1 MRSGHRLKIREITVA
16 FVELIY
22 IFLNVFY
29 FCLPLVILLL
39 KTVTYNQTLVEIN
52 TEKQYNTW
60 YVRGTKMSRKKNG
73 GNWCSSIDDSY
84 LSLCGDVPT
93 FKAVNTSNPMEGDYD
108 HYSVNG
114 CCEAFMG
121 TTSIR
126 VDQDQ
131 NKYKYMF
138 HDMTWLMFAHLL
150 SHLSSHLFYL
160 VIDPKKL
167 NHHDIYIYIY
177 IYIYKY
183 QIRSDHSNVIY
194 RKKQHD
200 PSFWFMSHSVR
211 PKNVC
216 CCNCCCC
223 SMLFF
228 NVVVVII
235 VVVQRS
241 LFLNRIRSSSTMG
254 VVDSLFLDYWTE

>member
-16 FVELIY
+16 FVEVIY

-29 FCLPLVILLL
+29 FFLPPVILTL
-39 KTVTYNQTLVEIN
+39 KTVIYNQTLVEIN

-60 YVRGTKMSRKKNG
+60 YVRGTKMSLKKNG
-73 GNWCSSIDDSY
+73 GNWWSSIDDSY
-84 LSLCGDVPT
+84 LSLGGDVPT
-93 FKAVNTSNPMEGDYD
+93 FKAVNTSNPMEGDYNQ
-108 HYSVNG
+108 YSVNG

-126 VDQDQ
+126 VDHDQ

-138 HDMTWLMFAHLL
+138 HDMTWLMFAHHS
-150 SHLSSHLFYL
+150 SHLSSHLLYL
-160 VIDPKKL
+160 VIDQNKF
-167 NHHDIYIYIY
+167 NHDDIYIYIY
-177 IYIYKY
+177 HIISV
-183 QIRSDHSNVIY
+183 QIIAMLSIER
-194 RKKQHD
+194 KQHD
-200 PSFWFMSHSVR
+200 PSFWFMSHSFR
-211 PKNVC
+211 PKNVR

-223 SMLFF
+223 SMLLF

-235 VVVQRS
+235 VVVRRS
-241 LFLNRIRSSSTMG
+241 LILNRIGSSSTMG